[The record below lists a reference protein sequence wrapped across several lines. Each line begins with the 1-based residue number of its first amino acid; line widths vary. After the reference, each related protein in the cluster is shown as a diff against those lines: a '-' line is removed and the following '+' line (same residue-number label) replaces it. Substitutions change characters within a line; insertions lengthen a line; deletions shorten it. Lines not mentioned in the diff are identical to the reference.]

1 VSDLFREAED
11 ELRQETAENA
21 AKRAAPFVIGAIVL
35 ALAAGG
41 GWQFY
46 QSQKTKGIDT
56 ASVSYN
62 AAMTKLQAGD
72 LAGGEAALAE
82 VAKSGPSGYAAQA
95 ILQRGAVLQEQGKA
109 AEARVVFEDAAKS
122 IKDVDLADLAR
133 LRAAYIAADSET
145 REQLSA
151 RLKPVVD
158 RKGAFAPLA
167 KELLAARAWEAGDGA
182 AARTAYSV
190 LQLDLNAP
198 EGVRTRAGQAIAVID
213 AAATKSKTPMVLPDQ
228 QGQPGQSGQAGQP
241 TPEQIAQMRAQQ
253 AQMQAQAQGQG
264 PPGQPAAGTP
274 SAPRIVRL
282 PPGVKLPP
290 GYKLPPN
297 VRVIETP
304 LPPGARPP
312 VTGGPGQQQG
322 QPQGQQGVPSNV
334 MAEIERERQASMA
347 RQKAVT
353 EAQQRQIREIE
364 SGRAAQAAAAAKAAQ
379 TPTPNVP
386 KIDVPAVKPKQAEP
400 VAPVPVP
407 VPTPDPVETP
417 KSGGGQ

>member
-11 ELRQETAENA
+11 ELRKETAETV

-46 QSQKTKGIDT
+46 QAQQTKSIEA
-56 ASVSYN
+56 ASVSYDG
-62 AAMTKLQAGD
+62 AMAKLQAGD

-82 VAKSGPSGYAAQA
+82 IAKSGPKGFASQAA
-95 ILQRGAVLQEQGKA
+95 LQRGAVLQEQGKA
-109 AEARVVFEDAAKS
+109 AEARAVFEEAAKS
-122 IKDVDLADLAR
+122 INDPDLADLAR

-151 RLKPVVD
+151 RLAPIID

-167 KELLAARAWEAGDGA
+167 RELVAARAWEAGDSA
-182 AARTAYSV
+182 AARTTYSL

-198 EGVRTRAGQAIAVID
+198 EGVRSRAGQAIAVID
-213 AAATKSKTPMVLPDQ
+213 AAATKSKTPMVIAPE
-228 QGQPGQSGQAGQP
+228 QGQGGQGGQP
-241 TPEQIAQMRAQQ
+241 SPEQMAA
-253 AQMQAQAQGQG
+253 MQAQAQAQQQAQG
-264 PPGQPAAGTP
+264 PQEGTP
-274 SAPRIVRL
+274 NAPRIVRL

-312 VTGGPGQQQG
+312 AGAGGA
-322 QPQGQQGVPSNV
+322 QQGVSPEV
-334 MAEIERERQASMA
+334 LAQIERERQSSMS
-347 RQKAVT
+347 RQKALT
-353 EAQQRQIREIE
+353 EAQQRQITEIE
-364 SGRAAQAAAAAKAAQ
+364 RARAAEAAAANRSQ
-379 TPTPNVP
+379 T
-386 KIDVPAVKPKQAEP
+386 
-400 VAPVPVP
+400 
-407 VPTPDPVETP
+407 VPTPGAAKVDDALSKLKQPEPAPEAPKVPAPTEAP
-417 KSGGGQ
+417 KSGEGQ